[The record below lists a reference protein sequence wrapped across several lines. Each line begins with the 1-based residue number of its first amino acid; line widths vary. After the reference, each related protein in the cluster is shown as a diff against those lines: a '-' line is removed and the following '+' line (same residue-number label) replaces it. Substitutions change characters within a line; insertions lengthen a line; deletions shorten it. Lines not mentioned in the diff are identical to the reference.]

1 MNFMKGLNIY
11 LISEKKRKKKSPRR
25 GLKEPIM

>member
-11 LISEKKRKKKSPRR
+11 LINEKRKKKSPRR